1 MPFVSRKSNQVAKN
15 ALPIDPQLLKD
26 VDAMALPYRA
36 AMQGLDRVVQEA
48 ARQIASGA
56 DALQTFQ
63 MLLSESVVAHLSA
76 QIPSVAGVMSRQA
89 FRAAVEAIKTLPQ
102 GLSVAMSFDK
112 SDPRAIAWARLR
124 AGKMI
129 AQIQD
134 EQLLAIRRIIAN
146 AISEGVTVPQAAKQI
161 EQVVGLHDRWQ
172 RAVDNS
178 YERDVQR
185 YIADGVKPTRAAT
198 MAEQNAVKYRQKLIR
213 ARARNIARTEV
224 MASQNQG
231 TLLAWMQAGE
241 KGLINLSLT
250 KKEWMAGP
258 SGWKGITV
266 CDTCAPLNGQQVP
279 VTSPFDNGLLAP
291 PAHPSCRCRMILI
304 PPEV

>member
-1 MPFVSRKSNQVAKN
+1 
-15 ALPIDPQLLKD
+15 
-26 VDAMALPYRA
+26 MAAPYRE
-36 AMQGLDRVVQEA
+36 AMMGLDAVVREA
-48 ARQIASGA
+48 ARRIGDGA
-56 DALQTFQ
+56 DALATFQ
-63 MLLSESVVAHLSA
+63 TLLSDAVVQHLSA
-76 QIPSVAGVMSRQA
+76 QIPSATGVMSRQA
-89 FRAAVEAIKTLPQ
+89 FRAAVRAIKDLPT
-102 GLSVAMSFDK
+102 GLSIAMSFDK

-129 AQIQD
+129 VQIQD
-134 EQLLAIRRIIAN
+134 EQLQAIRQIISNAIAN
-146 AISEGVTVPQAAKQI
+146 GVTVPQAAKQI

-172 RAVDNS
+172 RAVNNA

-185 YIADGVKPTRAAT
+185 FIAEGVNSERAVT
-198 MAEQNAVKYRQKLIR
+198 MAQQNAAKYRQKLIR

-224 MASQNQG
+224 MAAQNQG
-231 TLLAWMQAGE
+231 TLLSWLQAGE

-258 SGWKGITV
+258 SGWKGISV
-266 CDTCAPLNGQQVP
+266 CDFCAPLNGQQVP

-291 PAHPSCRCRMILI
+291 PAHPNCRCRMILV

>member
-1 MPFVSRKSNQVAKN
+1 MPFVSQKSNRVSKN

-26 VDAMALPYRA
+26 VDAMAAPYRA

-48 ARQIASGA
+48 ARQVAAGA

-63 MLLSESVVAHLSA
+63 MLLSQSVVEHLAA
-76 QIPSVAGVMSRQA
+76 QIPVAAGVMSRQA
-89 FRAAVEAIKTLPQ
+89 FRAAVEAIKDLPS

-134 EQLLAIRRIIAN
+134 EQLLAIRRIISN
-146 AISEGVTVPQAAKQI
+146 AIAEGVTVPQAAKQI
-161 EQVVGLHDRWQ
+161 EQVIGLHDRWQ

-178 YERDVQR
+178 YERDIQR
-185 YIADGVKPTRAAT
+185 YINEGVKPTRAAT
-198 MAEQNAVKYRQKLIR
+198 MAQQNAVKYRQKLIR
-213 ARARNIARTEV
+213 TRARNIARTEV
-224 MASQNQG
+224 MAAQNQG
-231 TLLAWMQAGE
+231 TLLSWMQAGE

-258 SGWKGITV
+258 SGWKGISV
-266 CDTCAPLNGQQVP
+266 CDLCSPLSGQQVP
-279 VTSPFDNGLLAP
+279 VTAPFDNGLLAP
-291 PAHPSCRCRMILI
+291 PAHPSCRCRMILV